1 LVIFIAAGVV
11 GTSAVLSN
19 AGGTHELSDGF
30 AVFGDHITGSTGT
43 LFLDGMVVG
52 AVALLGLALLLGGAR
67 RRSQRGTSARRALE
81 QSHAEVQSISQENAQ
96 FVERQA

>member
-1 LVIFIAAGVV
+1 
-11 GTSAVLSN
+11 
-19 AGGTHELSDGF
+19 
-30 AVFGDHITGSTGT
+30 
-43 LFLDGMVVG
+43 MVVG